1 MLTVAGAVAEEAGRQ
16 TDPTGNICATFAFA
30 RTMCAGKLSFI
41 LVLIFSNIFKGNF
54 ACLGCSN
61 KKRLL
66 ENTRNIFTCILAL
79 TYLLLFSPCNFVV
92 C

>member
-41 LVLIFSNIFKGNF
+41 LDLIFKHFQRKFHVS
-54 ACLGCSN
+54 
-61 KKRLL
+61 RL
-66 ENTRNIFTCILAL
+66 FQ
-79 TYLLLFSPCNFVV
+79 
-92 C
+92 